1 VVPALDDHAVTDVD
15 VSLVLP
21 AFNCAT
27 HIEANVAE
35 VVHTLERLERP
46 FEVLVV
52 CDGST
57 DGTAAAAARSGDPR
71 VIVLR
76 LDENHGKGF
85 AVTHGLLQAR
95 GRLIGWLDADLDIAP
110 AAIVS
115 AVRRFEA
122 APAEIDG
129 VLGSKRHPGSAV
141 AYPAVRRVYS
151 AGFQALVRILFRVS
165 TRDTQVG
172 AKLFRREM
180 VETVAPLLLIK
191 RYAFDLEFLAVGA
204 QFGFERLEEIPVE
217 LSYRFHGTS
226 INWRAVRKMLI
237 DTLAIAYRIHVRHWY
252 VRRFAAQ
259 HRERL
264 DIGTERSAA

>member
-1 VVPALDDHAVTDVD
+1 MNKAPY

-21 AFNCAT
+21 AYNCAT
-27 HIEANVAE
+27 HIERNLAT
-35 VVHTLERLERP
+35 VVDALDALDRP
-46 FEVLVV
+46 YEILVV

-71 VIVLR
+71 VTVLR
-76 LDENHGKGF
+76 LDENHGKGY
-85 AVTHGLLQAR
+85 AVTYGLRRAS

-110 AAIVS
+110 AAILE
-115 AVRRFEA
+115 AVNRFQG
-122 APAEIDG
+122 APEGIDG
-129 VLGSKRHPGSAV
+129 VLGSKRHPDSAV
-141 AYPAVRRVYS
+141 SYPLIRRVYS
-151 AGFQALVRILFRVS
+151 AGYQLVVRVLFRVS
-165 TRDTQVG
+165 ARDTQVG

-204 QFGFERLEEIPVE
+204 QFGFERFEEMPVQ

-226 INWRAVRKMLI
+226 INWRAVWKMLI

-252 VRRFAAQ
+252 VRRFAAA

-264 DIGTERSAA
+264 DAQVQGEAA